1 MTTRRDMLIATAQLI
16 GAGATLAATNAR
28 AEETNREK
36 SQAHPSGYNPIV
48 TLNGSTLPWKMVLA

>member
-28 AEETNREK
+28 GRNE
-36 SQAHPSGYNPIV
+36 P
-48 TLNGSTLPWKMVLA
+48 